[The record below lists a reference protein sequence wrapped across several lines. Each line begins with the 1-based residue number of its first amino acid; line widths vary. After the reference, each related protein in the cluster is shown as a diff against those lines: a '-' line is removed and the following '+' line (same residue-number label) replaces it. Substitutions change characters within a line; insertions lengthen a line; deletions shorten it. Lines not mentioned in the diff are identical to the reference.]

1 MYLPTSYMRSKVVVL
16 TGPASYQD
24 EGHST
29 SVACAPK
36 PVGGEDVALRSHLF
50 DVGEVGRHGEMESPS
65 QQQAGEAADGVVD
78 TATLPLSARA
88 ANASSLGCNQRE
100 PNLLG
105 VGSQVGYALQTRQE
119 AV

>member
-1 MYLPTSYMRSKVVVL
+1 MVL
-16 TGPASYQD
+16 TGPAGYQD

-50 DVGEVGRHGEMESPS
+50 DVGEVGRHCEMESPS
-65 QQQAGEAADGVVD
+65 QQQAGEAALDGVVD
-78 TATLPLSARA
+78 AGTLLLSARA

-105 VGSQVGYALQTRQE
+105 VGSQVGYALQTRQD